1 MSLLARQMFNYE
13 SYFRGNLD
21 SSNIFWFRF
30 ISVIKPRRI
39 KVWSKTKEGKIFL
52 TKKKK
57 QESGFIHSFLGV
69 FGQYFFVL
77 QETCLFLNL
86 MARLRGH

>member
-39 KVWSKTKEGKIFL
+39 KVWSKTKEGKIFF
-52 TKKKK
+52 TKKKTGNGVHTFF
-57 QESGFIHSFLGV
+57 SWCVCSIFLCFHKKLV
-69 FGQYFFVL
+69 
-77 QETCLFLNL
+77 CS
-86 MARLRGH
+86 

>member
-52 TKKKK
+52 TKKKNRK
-57 QESGFIHSFLGV
+57 ADSYI
-69 FGQYFFVL
+69 
-77 QETCLFLNL
+77 LFLVCLVNISL
-86 MARLRGH
+86 FYKKLVCSLT

>member
-39 KVWSKTKEGKIFL
+39 KVWSKTKEGKIFF

-57 QESGFIHSFLGV
+57 QETGFIHSFLGV
-69 FGQYFFVL
+69 FVQYFFVF
-77 QETCLFLNL
+77 TRNLFVRNF
-86 MARLRGH
+86 MARLR

>member
-57 QESGFIHSFLGV
+57 TRKRVHTFFSWCVCSIFLC
-69 FGQYFFVL
+69 FTRNLFVP
-77 QETCLFLNL
+77 
-86 MARLRGH
+86 

>member
-39 KVWSKTKEGKIFL
+39 KVWSKTKEGKIFF
-52 TKKKK
+52 TKKKNRK
-57 QESGFIHSFLGV
+57 RGSYILFLV
-69 FGQYFFVL
+69 RLFNISLFS
-77 QETCLFLNL
+77 QETCLFLTL
-86 MARLRGH
+86 WQG